1 MVRIKQ
7 VLAPDVES
15 IAPLK
20 EVVTT
25 IFLYSQKRSNTIDM
39 SQTNGNIKKQ
49 LISPVFYH
57 FMELAALIISY
68 NHAVNHFSCNTWKL
82 SIRNCIRD
90 CVHFR
95 TQELV

>member
-57 FMELAALIISY
+57 FMELAALISY
-68 NHAVNHFSCNTWKL
+68 NHAVNHFFLQYMEIK
-82 SIRNCIRD
+82 
-90 CVHFR
+90 H
-95 TQELV
+95 